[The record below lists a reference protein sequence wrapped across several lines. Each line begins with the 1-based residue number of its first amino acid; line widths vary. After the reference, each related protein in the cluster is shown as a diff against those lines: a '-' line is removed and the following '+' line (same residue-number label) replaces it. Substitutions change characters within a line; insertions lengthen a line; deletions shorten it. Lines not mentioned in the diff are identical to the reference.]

1 MKRVYICIGIFSLI
15 IGISVYSLCIMK
27 NSNEEL
33 YSRIDE
39 IICLHEDKSEE
50 TADKVAELEDFW
62 EKYYIRIS
70 FVARSSTLDDISYS
84 VIKLAP
90 LLDEDSDEFIS
101 ECKSIR
107 YWAYLI
113 YNSQFPYLHS
123 VL

>member
-39 IICLHEDKSEE
+39 IISLHEDKSEE

-62 EKYYIRIS
+62 EKYYILS
-70 FVARSSTLDDISYS
+70 
-84 VIKLAP
+84 
-90 LLDEDSDEFIS
+90 
-101 ECKSIR
+101 
-107 YWAYLI
+107 LI
-113 YNSQFPYLHS
+113 HI
-123 VL
+123 